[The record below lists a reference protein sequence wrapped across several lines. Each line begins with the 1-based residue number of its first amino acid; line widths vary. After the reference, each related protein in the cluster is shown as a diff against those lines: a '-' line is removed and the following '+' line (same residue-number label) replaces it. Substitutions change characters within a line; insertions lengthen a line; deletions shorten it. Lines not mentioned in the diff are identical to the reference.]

1 MSESRAARLASIF
14 ERAADLEP
22 AAQQRLLDAE
32 CGGDTEL
39 RSEVERLLAADG
51 GAAAAMLD
59 VVFDD
64 RRWQPGD
71 LVAGRYRVIR
81 KVGEGGMGV
90 VFEAE
95 QQEPRRRVAL
105 KCIRA
110 DWLSADSLQ
119 RFRREAQALGRL
131 QHPGIAQVFEAGVTD
146 GEPAVPFLAM
156 EFVDG
161 VGLLEFAHALPIR
174 DRLQLLAEIAEAVGH
189 AHERGVV
196 HRDIKPSNVLVETGS
211 AGPRPRVL
219 DFGVARFTEGDV
231 ALQTRTNQIVGTLA
245 YMSPEQLSHGSS
257 IADPRSDVWSLGVT
271 AYELLAERLPLSIT
285 GMSLPDAALAL
296 RNDEPARI
304 DRVVPG
310 LRGDIATIVHKALAK
325 DPARRYA
332 HAGAMAADLRRF
344 LANQPITARPA
355 SALYVASRMVRRHR
369 GLFAGLATAFVV
381 LAAGLVVAI
390 VLGTQAAADRDR
402 AQRRTD
408 DLRALVRTLVRDIDR
423 ELEQVPGTTA
433 ARRLLLEAGQRNA
446 EAMAEDAGNSAD
458 TLLEV
463 ASLFEVLA
471 NVQGKPG
478 TSNLGDPK
486 GGLLN
491 LDRAIELV
499 DRAKQV
505 APTESRYFGARQ
517 RLLQSRDTFLRVLGR
532 SDERLANLRALQR
545 EAADIARRWPGP
557 DADMIEARA
566 AANLGRMQVDLGQ
579 LDDGLKNYDFF
590 REHLERRITLGV
602 ADNAE
607 DARED
612 QENLRVILVQI
623 GMLQDRRGDVV
634 AARASF
640 DRAVKVGE
648 ECAARWPDLN
658 SQRSLAGT
666 LRSHATH
673 CLQHQDAA
681 GALTSLERA
690 RDLIAPLAAAEAS
703 NVDLQRLACIIDFG
717 IGDALIKSGRAAE
730 GIEVLRAY
738 VKRIAE
744 LVAKV
749 DNPQLSRDLIPG
761 QQVLAKELARAGK
774 FEEAE
779 GMARATVELA
789 RQRATAA
796 PDQAMDQDDLL
807 GSLGIQAFVFELGA
821 QRPGL
826 AEAEAL
832 AGRRRAAD
840 VLEAQL
846 NLLRKMAAANQLDAR
861 RQSML
866 EELPPRIARLRDE
879 QH

>member
-1 MSESRAARLASIF
+1 MSDSRAARLASIF
-14 ERAADLEP
+14 ERAVDLDP

-32 CGGDTEL
+32 CGDDDGLRGEL
-39 RSEVERLLAADG
+39 ERLLAADA

-59 VVFDD
+59 AVFDD
-64 RRWQPGD
+64 RRWRPGE

-110 DWLSADSLQ
+110 DWLDADSLQ

-161 VGLLEFAHALPIR
+161 TGLLEFAHGLPLR
-174 DRLQLLAEIAEAVGH
+174 ERLRLLAEIAEAVGH

-310 LRGDIATIVHKALAK
+310 LRGDAATIVHKALAK

-332 HAGAMAADLRRF
+332 NAGAMAADLRR
-344 LANQPITARPA
+344 LLSDQPITARRA
-355 SALYVASRMVRRHR
+355 SALYVASRLVRRHR
-369 GLFAGLATAFVV
+369 GLFAGLTAAFAA
-381 LAAGLVVAI
+381 LAAGLIVAVVLA
-390 VLGTQAAADRDR
+390 TQAAADRDR

-408 DLRALVRTLVRDIDR
+408 DLRSLVRTLVRDIDR

-433 ARRLLLEAGQRNA
+433 ARRLLLEAGQHNA
-446 EAMAEDAGNSAD
+446 EAMAAEAGNSAD

-463 ASLFEVLA
+463 ASVFEVLA

-486 GGLLN
+486 GALEN
-491 LDRAIELV
+491 LDRALGLV
-499 DRAKQV
+499 DRAKLV
-505 APTESRYFGARQ
+505 APDESRLYGARQ
-517 RLLQSRDTFLRVLGR
+517 RLLQSRDSLLRVLGLPE
-532 SDERLANLRALQR
+532 ERLANLRALQR
-545 EAADIARRWPGP
+545 EVAEIARRWPGP
-557 DADMIEARA
+557 DTDMIEARA
-566 AANLGRMQVDLGQ
+566 AANLGRLQVDLGQ
-579 LDDGLKNYDFF
+579 FDDGLENYDFF
-590 REHLERRITLGV
+590 REHLERRITLGT
-602 ADNAE
+602 ASNAE

-612 QENLRVILVQI
+612 QENLRIILVQI
-623 GMLQDRRGDVV
+623 GMLQDRRGFVP
-634 AARASF
+634 AARSAF

-648 ECAARWPDLN
+648 QIATTWPDLN
-658 SQRSLAGT
+658 SQRSLAGV

-673 CLQHQDAA
+673 CLEHADVA
-681 GALTSLERA
+681 GALSSLQRA
-690 RDLIAPLAAAEAS
+690 RDLIAPLAGAEAS
-703 NVDLQRLACIIDFG
+703 NIDLQRLAAIIDFG
-717 IGDALIKSGRAAE
+717 IGDALIKSKRSTE

-738 VKRIAE
+738 LRRME
-744 LVAKV
+744 NLVEKTN
-749 DNPQLSRDLIPG
+749 NPQLSRDLIPG
-761 QQVLAKELARAGK
+761 QQSLAEELARAGQ

-779 GMARATVELA
+779 QVAKASVDLA
-789 RQRATAA
+789 KRRATAA
-796 PDQAMDQDDLL
+796 PEQAMEQDDLL

-821 QRPGL
+821 QRTGL

-832 AGRRRAAD
+832 LLRRRAAD
-840 VLEAQL
+840 TLEAQVT
-846 NLLRKMAAANQLDAR
+846 LLRELQASNRLEAR
-861 RQSML
+861 RRSML
-866 EELPPRIARLRDE
+866 EELPPRIAKLRGE